1 MTVQYSNQLAEEGLI
16 ADALAY
22 AEAAVSL
29 ATKAKADRH
38 QPAHGSNIDLL
49 GSFAQD
55 LHERLKAHSAAVG
68 ASAARSGQSVVSRVG
83 SFLDRSVMRM
93 LGTDNMS
100 PSPAEISKSASAASL
115 TSAAV
120 VPRRQQGA
128 GHARHPSFDSDNQGT
143 TASAPIQSKGTSAVH
158 STLGHAAQQ
167 PASAPQPTSLM
178 NSMHWSFAQLR
189 QQAGAVPAM
198 SHAFPGQHG
207 HPGVSIRGSP
217 AMQPMENLKTCP
229 NHVQAALLPASLPV
243 QASTAEPKLAQPSK
257 SWFGGIA
264 SKLLPGTPSHMLV
277 SAV

>member
-143 TASAPIQSKGTSAVH
+143 TASAPIQ
-158 STLGHAAQQ
+158 
-167 PASAPQPTSLM
+167 
-178 NSMHWSFAQLR
+178 
-189 QQAGAVPAM
+189 QAGAVPAM